1 MQIIITP
8 EARAY
13 LNEKGRTALRLDVDE
28 HRSGGCAMGIAEPAI
43 HKSAPRDPSKYH
55 KIDVN
60 GITVFVSFVL
70 QPKKNEP
77 IEIALQKVLGIRSLI
92 VSGFDVLA

>member
-1 MQIIITP
+1 MRIIITP

-43 HKSAPRDPSKYH
+43 HKSAPP
-55 KIDVN
+55 
-60 GITVFVSFVL
+60 
-70 QPKKNEP
+70 
-77 IEIALQKVLGIRSLI
+77 
-92 VSGFDVLA
+92 